1 MKKLLVI
8 MAMFATTVTATAQQV
23 RKFYW
28 KDSGYWVKVDL
39 NKKTFLA
46 DGCGTESEKIQNYKK
61 SGNKESFTTYDGGFT
76 THHVFTKKSETD
88 YTYTHWRTPSE
99 TIEKASDE
107 VTTIEPNDCPATGKA
122 TDKATSKATSKVGDK
137 MSGVK
142 GLLNKG
148 KSLFKK
154 DKGKADSGKSDS
166 GKTTKENKS
175 QPKDDIMYA
184 PEK

>member
-1 MKKLLVI
+1 
-8 MAMFATTVTATAQQV
+8 MFAATATATAQQV

-46 DGCGTESEKIQNYKK
+46 DGCGTEDEKIQNYKK
-61 SGNKESFTTYDGGFT
+61 SGNKESFTTSDGGQT
-76 THHVFTKKSETD
+76 THHVFTKKNETD
-88 YTYTHWRTPSE
+88 YTYTYWYTPSE
-99 TIEKASDE
+99 TKDKATVE
-107 VTTIEPNDCPATGKA
+107 VTTKDPNGGVSGKATGKVTNKATGKA
-122 TDKATSKATSKVGDK
+122 
-137 MSGVK
+137 SGVK

-154 DKGKADSGKSDS
+154 DKGNAGNGKADSGK
-166 GKTTKENKS
+166 GTKTTKS
-175 QPKDDIMYA
+175 QPKDDIMNG

>member
-8 MAMFATTVTATAQQV
+8 MAMFAATVSATAQQV

-28 KDSGYWVKVDL
+28 KEGGYWVKVDL

-46 DGCGTESEKIQNYKK
+46 DGCGTEDEKIQNYKK
-61 SGNKESFTTYDGGFT
+61 NGNKESFTTSSGGTT

-88 YTYTHWRTPSE
+88 YTYTYWYTPSE
-99 TIEKASDE
+99 TKDKATVE
-107 VTTIEPNDCPATGKA
+107 VTTKGGSAGGDGVKGKAADKAASKVTGKA
-122 TDKATSKATSKVGDK
+122 G
-137 MSGVK
+137 GVK

-154 DKGKADSGKSDS
+154 DKGNANNGKADSGK
-166 GKTTKENKS
+166 GTKTTKS
-175 QPKDDIMYA
+175 QPKDDIMNG